1 MIRQA
6 ASSQWLTTLPVN
18 YCRTSV
24 EIAKKSFN
32 KRCSAV
38 TARGQNN
45 LLSVNETFTPLFDQ
59 LIHQALLN
67 SNHVS
72 QMETLTLTLTQTMIH
87 AITVASITSCA
98 GSRVICPH
106 PCAWCG
112 PAPALWR
119 PVCLASSSCRRH
131 EYSQCT
137 QQTERDTDRETD
149 VRQHHCLM
157 PPSRGRG
164 HNNILSSIVLDFSS
178 VL

>member
-1 MIRQA
+1 
-6 ASSQWLTTLPVN
+6 
-18 YCRTSV
+18 
-24 EIAKKSFN
+24 
-32 KRCSAV
+32 
-38 TARGQNN
+38 
-45 LLSVNETFTPLFDQ
+45 
-59 LIHQALLN
+59 
-67 SNHVS
+67 
-72 QMETLTLTLTQTMIH
+72 METLTLTLTMIH

-137 QQTERDTDRETD
+137 RQTERDTDRETD

-164 HNNILSSIVLDFSS
+164 HNNILSSIALDFSS
-178 VL
+178 VLWHCWLGDRKGILAVGLLVVTIWLELWTTYSSSCNHHVHHP